1 MMWKW
6 IGCSVALWTSL
17 AAVLGATAVSS
28 ATSGK
33 MVIDTR
39 VNQEKVVV
47 MFGRYW
53 PTQNVRYSG
62 YAWDTRFASE
72 KATLTVDG
80 VTLIQSKD
88 EGEVI
93 WRPERVGFHTLQHFA
108 HGGTLT
114 RTYYAE
120 GPMVR
125 IVCTQTGTAG
135 SMLCQIDCDMPD
147 ATIYYTTDG
156 TEPTTASR
164 VYTGPFQATLPKVKR
179 LLAVAVVDGYPMSQT
194 AYPIISVIEDVSVAS
209 SATSGKMVV
218 DTRAGKGPIETGHA
232 EDITYSNLWAGDAD
246 ATATVA
252 VNGEAVKTEA
262 GEGVYRWPLPSK
274 GGNYVLTHQTTK
286 NGAQVGETLTATFV
300 VASHEIEIDDGT
312 DGAGGKGSRFSYSG
326 VYDGQGHGISVEVTS
341 VANPT
346 IRYAH
351 AKNGPYVES
360 LLLTN
365 ACDATAI
372 WYTVAASGYNTYTNW
387 ATVTIA
393 PRPVTLTSRSDM
405 KVYDGT
411 PLTAHEVT
419 IGCDG
424 FADGEGASYAF
435 SGSQTVVGISEN
447 AFTYTFNA
455 NTAAGNYEIATA
467 SGTLTVTKATYPGQE
482 PGGAGIAWSVAP
494 GAATWMYDGR
504 PHGVALTGVPA
515 GVTARLAGHE
525 AVDAGDY
532 VATVALDYDAANYE
546 PPAAPA
552 PLAWSIARRPLTLMA
567 ASREKPYDG
576 FPLAV
581 RPGDITASGS
591 GYADGECLDY
601 FGFASI
607 TDVGETAATFSYRDS
622 ATAKAANYDVTV
634 AGGQTLKVTVGGDQI
649 SVTADSATWA
659 YDGEEHRAATW
670 RVGNGDKLLAG
681 HELRVAVDPASVV
694 RTPADGPD
702 GDGVVS
708 NRFASVRIVEAAT
721 GADRTR
727 NYNLVLREGV
737 LQVTNACIRAE
748 WLSGTADVE
757 KAYDGAAT
765 QTAVGAALL
774 QPATVRYAVGE
785 TLPADGWSAEP
796 PSLVHAGTQTVWYAV
811 SADYYEPYTNGLRVS
826 IAPRPIT
833 LATPTKA
840 KTYDGAPL
848 TFGADAGRIAARCAY
863 AAGAG
868 TRLADYAVTEAWGT
882 LTVLASAD
890 EITVTA
896 ADGSWSYDGTVHA
909 LPAYTAENAD
919 KLRPGDELVVSFD
932 PASAVLTP
940 EDGPNG
946 DGIVSNVIMSVRVV
960 RNGTADVTRNYSLA
974 WYPGTLRVT
983 RARITFDREGSVDPS
998 AFSTSATYDGAGH
1011 TAAVVP
1017 PALLTGPVTVRYGAS
1032 SDVVVLDAP
1041 PAFTNAGIHT
1051 VFYTLDAPYYET
1063 YAGAATVT
1071 IVPRPVTLVSDGAE
1085 KVYDGT
1091 PLRCGAVRVKDGSPG
1106 FVDGEGFAATCSG
1119 ALTDVGAMENL
1130 FDYALTGGALAG
1142 NYTITKEYGW
1152 LRVTPATLDPGA
1164 VFGGGT
1170 DAEGRLVCMRV
1181 YSGAPQPFAP
1191 AIDFGEPYRIL
1202 YALVSGDESA
1212 YSGTAPTRTHVAE
1225 GDLVVFFKFT
1235 SPNYAPYY
1243 GTGVL
1248 RIAPKAL
1255 TDAMVVA
1262 NEDSAWFF
1270 DGTEKRPAVTV
1281 VDGSPNAAT
1290 ADDWTVAYSGR
1301 TGAGL
1306 FPVTVTGRNDYCGT
1320 VTKEF
1325 AILKRPVAPPVI
1337 PSKAYSGRLQKP
1349 GVPSDE
1355 RWTVVA
1361 NPGGTDAGDYTNV
1374 VLRLTAP
1381 ADYRWKGLGEDEPD
1395 WTGVFTIRRGANGW
1409 SVRPGILGW
1418 TNGVDAASAPVGR
1431 PRFGTLS
1438 VAYRRRGAPVETES
1452 PVRPSAPGRYTA
1464 RFWAEETANYA
1475 GVALATPY
1483 EVDFEIFPGP
1493 DDPPAGDA
1501 TTTTPVPVPYAWLDA
1516 YIAHFGAGDYEAAAN
1531 AVGANGV
1538 ALWESYVAGL
1548 DPADASSRFT
1558 ALISLDADG
1567 AARVTWT
1574 PDLSGSE
1581 SPRTYTVY
1589 GKAGLGDADWT
1600 PVTDANR
1607 ARMRFFRVRVELK

>member
-1 MMWKW
+1 MILKW
-6 IGCSVALWTSL
+6 ISCSAALWVSL
-17 AAVLGATAVSS
+17 AAAHGATTLSS
-28 ATSGK
+28 ATSGT

-39 VNQEKVVV
+39 VNKEKVIVT
-47 MFGRYW
+47 FGRYW
-53 PTQNVRYSG
+53 PTQAVRYSG
-62 YAWDTRFASE
+62 YAWDTRFASGTAE
-72 KATLTVDG
+72 VTADG
-80 VTLIQSKD
+80 VTLVKSAD
-88 EGEVI
+88 EGQVA
-93 WRPERVGFHTLQHFA
+93 WRPARVGLHTLHHTV

-120 GPMVR
+120 GPTVR

-135 SMLCQIDCDMPD
+135 PMLCQIDCDMPD

-218 DTRAGKGPIETGHA
+218 DTRAGKGPIETDHA

-326 VYDGQGHGISVEVTS
+326 VYDGQGHGISVDVTS

-387 ATVTIA
+387 ATVTIT
-393 PRPVTLTSRSDM
+393 PRPVTLTSGTKTDF
-405 KVYDGT
+405 VYDGQPHEFPVLGKSENGFISGDGVT
-411 PLTAHEVT
+411 ASNWATVTAVAEGEVENTFDYAAQEGTDLANYELTVVT
-419 IGCDG
+419 GKIAVTKTKVGPGGGGEPGAGDVPDG
-424 FADGEGASYAF
+424 GLSKFDVAVVYDGEGHTVKTNELQAAFDAAMVGECAVEYAADD
-435 SGSQTVVGISEN
+435 GSAGIGGRGAPALPWGGAPVYTNAGTYVVWYKVTN
-447 AFTYTFNA
+447 P
-455 NTAAGNYEIATA
+455 NYEDFVHAAKVTIA
-467 SGTLTVTKATYPGQE
+467 K
-482 PGGAGIAWSVAP
+482 
-494 GAATWMYDGR
+494 R
-504 PHGVALTGVPA
+504 P
-515 GVTARLAGHE
+515 
-525 AVDAGDY
+525 
-532 VATVALDYDAANYE
+532 
-546 PPAAPA
+546 
-552 PLAWSIARRPLTLMA
+552 
-567 ASREKPYDG
+567 
-576 FPLAV
+576 
-581 RPGDITASGS
+581 
-591 GYADGECLDY
+591 
-601 FGFASI
+601 
-607 TDVGETAATFSYRDS
+607 
-622 ATAKAANYDVTV
+622 VTV
-634 AGGQTLKVTVGGDQI
+634 AV
-649 SVTADSATWA
+649 
-659 YDGEEHRAATW
+659 
-670 RVGNGDKLLAG
+670 
-681 HELRVAVDPASVV
+681 
-694 RTPADGPD
+694 
-702 GDGVVS
+702 
-708 NRFASVRIVEAAT
+708 
-721 GADRTR
+721 
-727 NYNLVLREGV
+727 
-737 LQVTNACIRAE
+737 
-748 WLSGTADVE
+748 
-757 KAYDGAAT
+757 
-765 QTAVGAALL
+765 
-774 QPATVRYAVGE
+774 
-785 TLPADGWSAEP
+785 
-796 PSLVHAGTQTVWYAV
+796 
-811 SADYYEPYTNGLRVS
+811 
-826 IAPRPIT
+826 
-833 LATPTKA
+833 
-840 KTYDGAPL
+840 
-848 TFGADAGRIAARCAY
+848 
-863 AAGAG
+863 
-868 TRLADYAVTEAWGT
+868 
-882 LTVLASAD
+882 
-890 EITVTA
+890 
-896 ADGSWSYDGTVHA
+896 
-909 LPAYTAENAD
+909 
-919 KLRPGDELVVSFD
+919 
-932 PASAVLTP
+932 
-940 EDGPNG
+940 
-946 DGIVSNVIMSVRVV
+946 
-960 RNGTADVTRNYSLA
+960 
-974 WYPGTLRVT
+974 
-983 RARITFDREGSVDPS
+983 
-998 AFSTSATYDGAGH
+998 AGH
-1011 TAAVVP
+1011 TATYAYDTTEKSVSGYDAATED
-1017 PALLTGPVTVRYGAS
+1017 ALYDIAA
-1032 SDVVVLDAP
+1032 D
-1041 PAFTNAGIHT
+1041 T
-1051 VFYTLDAPYYET
+1051 VFSGTAAASRTDAGTTAMGLTLGDFANSSANFHVTYEV
-1063 YAGAATVT
+1063 A
-1071 IVPRPVTLVSDGAE
+1071 D
-1085 KVYDGT
+1085 
-1091 PLRCGAVRVKDGSPG
+1091 
-1106 FVDGEGFAATCSG
+1106 
-1119 ALTDVGAMENL
+1119 
-1130 FDYALTGGALAG
+1130 
-1142 NYTITKEYGW
+1142 GW

-1164 VFGGGT
+1164 VFGGGGT
-1170 DAEGRLVCMRV
+1170 DAEGRLVCTRV

-1191 AIDFGEPYRIL
+1191 AIDFGEPYRLL
-1202 YALVSGDESA
+1202 YALVAGDESA

-1225 GDLVVFFKFT
+1225 GDLVVFFKFM

-1255 TDAMVVA
+1255 TDAMVIA
-1262 NEDSAWFF
+1262 DEDSAWFF

-1349 GVPSDE
+1349 GVPSDA

-1381 ADYRWKGLGEDEPD
+1381 ADYRWKGLGEDETD

-1409 SVRPGILGW
+1409 SVRPGISGW

-1452 PVRPSAPGRYTA
+1452 PLRPSAPGRYTA

-1475 GVALATPY
+1475 GIALATPY

-1493 DDPPAGDA
+1493 GDPPAGAA
-1501 TTTTPVPVPYAWLDA
+1501 TATTPVPVPYAWLDA
-1516 YIAHFGAGDYEAAAN
+1516 YVVRFGAGDYETAAN